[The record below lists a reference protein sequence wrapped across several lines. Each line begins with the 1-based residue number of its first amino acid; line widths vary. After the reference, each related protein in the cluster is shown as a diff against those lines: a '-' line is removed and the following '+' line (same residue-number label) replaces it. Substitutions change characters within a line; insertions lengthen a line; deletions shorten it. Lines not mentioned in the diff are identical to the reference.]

1 MRAAG
6 PPEPDAKTQL
16 AEYAAAQ
23 QLPQPV
29 YEVVELAG
37 PHHDPTFT
45 VRCSFDGATAVATAK
60 ASEGKRPKARAQM
73 LAASE
78 VLRLRVG
85 D

>member
-1 MRAAG
+1 MHSLWRR
-6 PPEPDAKTQL
+6 
-16 AEYAAAQ
+16 YAAAQ

-45 VRCSFDGATAVATAK
+45 VRCSFDGVTAVATAK